1 MSTIFAE
8 TKLKTLRKDYTSRIA
23 EYEAL
28 KDEVR
33 KVAETKLKALLK
45 DYTILIKQYEALK
58 DEVRKETNP
67 STRVTLELRIDE
79 LDEKIPELERKIE
92 DAQKSSPDPIVNERA
107 WKSKLPEIDFKD
119 ANDPSIRVKLE
130 LRIHELNQEIPELER
145 KIQDAEKSSP
155 DPIVNERAW
164 KSKLPEIDFKDAI
177 DTYKA
182 VLAKM
187 ERDCGAALFLMQDGT
202 ASAASLCVARMVA
215 ELRRPLGLVLHPRFS
230 GATPSPR
237 ELMQKLAGYLNVAPD
252 RDADALAADV
262 VRSLVDSLTPG
273 RIVWLDLE
281 CDSATNA
288 AEFLGWFL
296 EKFWCPLVQAL
307 SGRAG
312 AARFAQVFAVIVYN
326 VPMDAGRLEADWLC
340 GPDTFHARRFVRVP
354 LEPAWRLSDPAA
366 LVKLKQR
373 LGELAAELE
382 KVEAELAATR

>member
-8 TKLKTLRKDYTSRIA
+8 IKLKTLRKDFTILIA

-28 KDEVR
+28 NDKVR
-33 KVAETKLKALLK
+33 T
-45 DYTILIKQYEALK
+45 T
-58 DEVRKETNP
+58 T
-67 STRVTLELRIDE
+67 
-79 LDEKIPELERKIE
+79 
-92 DAQKSSPDPIVNERA
+92 
-107 WKSKLPEIDFKD
+107 
-119 ANDPSIRVKLE
+119 DPSILVKLKQRVAE
-130 LRIHELNQEIPELER
+130 LDQEIPELER
-145 KIQDAEKSSP
+145 KIEDAEKSSP

-164 KSKLPEIDFKDAI
+164 KSKLPEIDFKDAV

-187 ERDCGAALFLMQDGT
+187 ERDCGAALFLIQEGT
-202 ASAASLCVARMVA
+202 ASAASLCVERMIS
-215 ELRRPLGLVLHPRFS
+215 ELKRPLGLALHPRFS

-262 VRSLVDSLTPG
+262 IRTLVDSLTPG

-281 CDSATNA
+281 CDSAANA

-354 LEPAWRLSDPAA
+354 LEPAWRPNDISEWLFKYTDAPHYA
-366 LVKLKQR
+366 
-373 LGELAAELE
+373 GIDID
-382 KVEAELAATR
+382 VEALSIYEKCLKGVPEMVLRQLKRFLTRALASTACLI